1 MKRAWHSFIL
11 GSFLSLCGMG
21 LQAQPVAADSSAGV
35 QADSVILFRF
45 VPGRL
50 MFYSPYQGND
60 EAIRNA
66 AELIDRNR
74 RLITDGKAWVVV
86 RGFCGS
92 YASRAQNLR
101 AAKNRSNQVKSW
113 FITHHGMKE
122 DYYRTVN
129 SDSAFRGSHDV
140 VALLGLMYAPG
151 YEPKPAGPTPE
162 QLQARRDS
170 LEQLRVDSLR
180 AIEAAPSGAAAPRQP
195 EACRS
200 LAAIAGSRH
209 RSACRTPHTHL
220 SGHALVHQVQSPVR
234 RPAHALARSGIPLQ
248 RALVGRHRGQHGLV
262 AQQRQA

>member
-60 EAIRNA
+60 EAIRDA

-180 AIEAAPSGAAAPRQP
+180 AIEAARREQLRLDSLKRA
-195 EACRS
+195 EA
-200 LAAIAGSRH
+200 L
-209 RSACRTPHTHL
+209 
-220 SGHALVHQVQSPVR
+220 
-234 RPAHALARSGIPLQ
+234 
-248 RALVGRHRGQHGLV
+248 
-262 AQQRQA
+262 